1 MELIASQP
9 FQECRLADPWIAHQH
24 HLEHA
29 LVAGS
34 CNTSGHVGF
43 PLCHC
48 VGLVVLCVCMY
59 LLSYVLPLAQR
70 RLHVAPTSKA
80 AWFSAMNQHV
90 LRVSQRSF
98 FAPLTSMGD
107 DSMNID

>member
-24 HLEHA
+24 HLERA

-59 LLSYVLPLAQR
+59 MLSYVLPLAQR
-70 RLHVAPTSKA
+70 RLHVAPTSRLPRPG
-80 AWFSAMNQHV
+80 FQHV

-98 FAPLTSMGD
+98 LAPLTSMGD